1 MRTFNFRRLALTISA
16 CSTGWITVPDFAN
29 ADLISDSKANLELRN
44 LYFNRDFRQPGGSS
58 ASGQS
63 KAEEWGQGFMLRA
76 ESGYTEGAVGLGVDA
91 VGMVGLKLDSSRDRA
106 GTALFPTGGDGQSQ
120 NEYSKL
126 GLTAKAKASQTNLKL
141 GTLIFRNQM
150 LLSPDGRL
158 LPQMFRGAMLES
170 KEIKGLTLQGA
181 KITDAMASQS
191 GHWDKMVAN
200 RLGGEGDAYVFYG
213 GDYEVNKLTNIGL
226 HYGKLEDVYQQ
237 YVANMSTAFPFG
249 NSSSVKVDLR
259 FAKSQ
264 EDGSYRDV
272 DNKALGGM
280 FTYKVGAQ
288 SFGVGYQKMHGN
300 DPYPY
305 VSNSDPYLVNFIQ
318 INDFANINERSWQA
332 RYDVDLAAIGVP
344 GLALM
349 TRYVRGDEVRLTS
362 GSQGEEWERD
372 TDITYAFQSG
382 PLKNLSLRWRNATVR
397 STFGNNLDENRLI
410 VQYMI
415 PIL

>member
-1 MRTFNFRRLALTISA
+1 M
-16 CSTGWITVPDFAN
+16 P
-29 ADLISDSKANLELRN
+29 
-44 LYFNRDFRQPGGSS
+44 RQSGG
-58 ASGQS
+58 Q
-63 KAEEWGQGFMLRA
+63 
-76 ESGYTEGAVGLGVDA
+76 VN
-91 VGMVGLKLDSSRDRA
+91 RA
-106 GTALFPTGGDGQSQ
+106 GAL
-120 NEYSKL
+120 
-126 GLTAKAKASQTNLKL
+126 
-141 GTLIFRNQM
+141 
-150 LLSPDGRL
+150 
-158 LPQMFRGAMLES
+158 GAIE
-170 KEIKGLTLQGA
+170 A
-181 KITDAMASQS
+181 P
-191 GHWDKMVAN
+191 H
-200 RLGGEGDAYVFYG
+200 RFGGEGDAYVFYG

-249 NSSSVKVDLR
+249 NSISVKVDLR

-280 FTYKVGAQ
+280 FTYRVGAQ